1 MFRPKIARD
10 VHDLEHRKLRKRK
23 LRGRKLRGHGV
34 DNRLDMSTSDIF
46 RHVYLSTKNYVK
58 SYLFETLLPIT
69 HDFSAATAW

>member
-1 MFRPKIARD
+1 MCKFFGFYGFAKSDLYEMAFRIFHFD
-10 VHDLEHRKLRKRK
+10 IEN
-23 LRGRKLRGHGV
+23 G
-34 DNRLDMSTSDIF
+34 LDMSTNDLF